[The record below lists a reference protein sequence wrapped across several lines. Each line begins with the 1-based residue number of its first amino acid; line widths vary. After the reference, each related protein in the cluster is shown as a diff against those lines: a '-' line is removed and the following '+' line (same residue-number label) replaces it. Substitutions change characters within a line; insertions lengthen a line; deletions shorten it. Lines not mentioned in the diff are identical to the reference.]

1 MLLLL
6 LRTSFMLFVLHK
18 ISLMKCIT
26 FFITIKK
33 HYTLNFKLMS
43 VLQQKHIRLQV
54 LTQTNNS
61 QATGGR
67 KKKGRKRKGQEVN

>member
-1 MLLLL
+1 ML
-6 LRTSFMLFVLHK
+6 SVLHNF
-18 ISLMKCIT
+18 SLMKCIT

-33 HYTLNFKLMS
+33 HSTLNFKLVS
-43 VLQQKHIRLQV
+43 VLQQKHVRLQV
-54 LTQTNNS
+54 LTQANTL